1 MNPIILR
8 PDDAL
13 TSKTVTVYT
22 PPTSSRAYR
31 SKRAACARWA
41 KDLILQSPEPERF
54 FVRRVS
60 QCRNCGAEGPTL
72 ECEARE
78 GSHPCDYA
86 MADIS
91 DTTRYQLV
99 KKRLTRWLMWR
110 IKRAS

>member
-1 MNPIILR
+1 MTAIVLR
-8 PDDAL
+8 SDDGL

-22 PPTSSRAYR
+22 PPTCSRAYR

-60 QCRNCGAEGPTL
+60 RCRYCGSEVRTTACHAVIGGCSFE
-72 ECEARE
+72 
-78 GSHPCDYA
+78 
-86 MADIS
+86 MADVT

>member
-22 PPTSSRAYR
+22 PPTCSRAYR

-41 KDLILQSPEPERF
+41 KDLILRSPEPERF

-60 QCRNCGAEGPTL
+60 QCRYCGYIAPTIA
-72 ECEARE
+72 CYARE
-78 GSHPCDYA
+78 GGCVFET
-86 MADIS
+86 ADIT
-91 DTTRYQLV
+91 DPTRYQLV